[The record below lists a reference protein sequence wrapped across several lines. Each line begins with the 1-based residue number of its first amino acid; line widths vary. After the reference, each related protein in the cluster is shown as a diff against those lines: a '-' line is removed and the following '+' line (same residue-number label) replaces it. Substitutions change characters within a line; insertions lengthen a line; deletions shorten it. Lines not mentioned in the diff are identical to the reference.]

1 MDGMDEADLAE
12 LREAVVNAD
21 SLLSLVA
28 YRYPKHIPA
37 DVIVDMKHTA
47 NKLRDFY
54 DTGRY
59 GAPPPRL

>member
-1 MDGMDEADLAE
+1 MDESDLAE
-12 LREAVVNAD
+12 LREAVIMAD

-28 YRYPKHIPA
+28 YRYPKNIPD
-37 DVIVDMKHTA
+37 DVVLDMKVTA

-54 DTGRY
+54 DSGRY